1 MDIIIIYFLQKK
13 SIKKIEEEFVELE
26 LILVSLT
33 HIVGITTLSSYEATS
48 RSRINYFSIS
58 QCIPYPELLM
68 PRLRLRKN
76 WRQPLVG
83 SGSGTRSRRRSGL
96 GVLFGPNT
104 FNSCVQMIIRIN
116 IITWESNSVKLTN
129 TSSLNV
135 LSSKM
140 VTPAYDYIVST
151 RPFRGRYANLSK
163 SNHA

>member
-1 MDIIIIYFLQKK
+1 M
-13 SIKKIEEEFVELE
+13 
-26 LILVSLT
+26 
-33 HIVGITTLSSYEATS
+33 
-48 RSRINYFSIS
+48 
-58 QCIPYPELLM
+58 
-68 PRLRLRKN
+68 
-76 WRQPLVG
+76 VG

-129 TSSLNV
+129 TSSPNV

-151 RPFRGRYANLSK
+151 RPLRDDMPISQNLTMPRLEP
-163 SNHA
+163 NNEAY